1 MKSLTVLLALLLVGC
16 AQPVLE
22 IADPRDH
29 HRTAVKTVLESD
41 ISNNRNLARN
51 EMWPAVNRVL
61 PRVRNAALRV
71 CLELKLA
78 NERCQ
83 LLPRL
88 RVQVLTDKP
97 DINAFA
103 DGNDEVGLY
112 GGLVSK
118 MGSDAEIAAV
128 LAHEFAHVMFGHV
141 EKKTNNTLV
150 GMSVAAGL
158 VGVFAYST
166 DTNPQH
172 YQDSWM
178 QAGAMIG
185 SRAYSPEMEIEADR
199 AAIYILHE
207 AGFAPQAM
215 QAAIVRMNQIKRQTR
230 RFGLS
235 RTIGFLDTHPS
246 NDRRI
251 SHILSAIDDA
261 QAGVA
266 LKVARQ

>member
-1 MKSLTVLLALLLVGC
+1 MKSLIVLLAVLLVGC

-22 IADPRDH
+22 IADPREH

-41 ISNNRNLARN
+41 ISNNRDLARH

-61 PRVRNAALRV
+61 PRVRNAAWRV
-71 CLELKLA
+71 CLDLKRPT
-78 NERCQ
+78 ERCR

-88 RVQVLTDKP
+88 RVRVLTDKP

-103 DGNDEVGLY
+103 NGNDEVGLY

-128 LAHEFAHVMFGHV
+128 LAHEFAHVLFGHV
-141 EKKTNNTLV
+141 EKKTNNALI

-166 DTNPQH
+166 DTNPQP

-185 SRAYSPEMEIEADR
+185 SRAYSPQMEIEADR
-199 AAIYILHE
+199 AAVYILQY
-207 AGFAPQAM
+207 AGFEPQAM
-215 QAAIVRMNQIKRQTR
+215 KVAIVRMSQLKHRIRHS
-230 RFGLS
+230 GLS
-235 RTIGFLDTHPS
+235 STVGFLDTHPS

-251 SHILSAIDDA
+251 AHILSAIDDA
-261 QAGVA
+261 QAGIA
-266 LKVARQ
+266 LKVSGQ